1 MQALA
6 IDPGLATVIGALLA
20 LVGILVQ
27 QRKTARK
34 LISQQVSV
42 HQDNRKDHAET
53 SAKVDQLIT
62 ATGLLGT
69 KVEGIDTRLDI
80 VHDDLKHVKHQ
91 LRDQSVRIHD
101 LEMEV

>member
-6 IDPGLATVIGALLA
+6 IDPGLATVIGAFLA
-20 LVGILVQ
+20 FAGIVYQ
-27 QRKTARK
+27 QRKTAKK
-34 LISQQVSV
+34 LLSRQDVV

-53 SAKVDQLIT
+53 SSKVDQLIN
-62 ATGLLGT
+62 ATSLLGT